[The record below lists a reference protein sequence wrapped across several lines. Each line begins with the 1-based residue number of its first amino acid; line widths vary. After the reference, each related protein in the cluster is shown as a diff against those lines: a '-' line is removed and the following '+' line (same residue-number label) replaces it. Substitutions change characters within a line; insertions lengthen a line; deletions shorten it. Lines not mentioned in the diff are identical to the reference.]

1 MSKQIVFTALALA
14 SGLALAG
21 CSGSP
26 QAEGQSP
33 TTPPAASAT
42 ASRAD
47 AATTTAETPGD
58 EATAATGTPGDEATT
73 ATGAP
78 EEEATAAPGA
88 PGDAGQVPGSAGA
101 PDPSAEVDMPG
112 AMPDQNFTY
121 EEAYAAW
128 QNGMPYYDAFC
139 LNYDPTT
146 PAGISQCEGIE
157 LGTVDSITGE
167 YIGG

>member
-42 ASRAD
+42 ASRAG
-47 AATTTAETPGD
+47 AATTAAETPGD

-78 EEEATAAPGA
+78 EKEATGA

-139 LNYDPTT
+139 LNYDSTT